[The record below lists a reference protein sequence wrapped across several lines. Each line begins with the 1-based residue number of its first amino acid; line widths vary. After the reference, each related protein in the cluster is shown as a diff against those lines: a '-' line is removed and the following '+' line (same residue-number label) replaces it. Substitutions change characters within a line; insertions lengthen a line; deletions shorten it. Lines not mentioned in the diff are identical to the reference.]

1 MQRSVVDP
9 EALGEHYIICVC
21 EGAAEE
27 AIMNALVDANVLIFS
42 RMQLVDEK
50 VTRMRKASEIQT
62 TFLRRDYEK
71 PVDIVRILDS
81 ETDRFRL
88 GSLYA
93 DRFQVYNVYTK
104 PEIEMLR
111 ILSEKKYEAF
121 KKSRKTP
128 NKYCLEDLFSGENV
142 KGKAFLQKYFQDTDR
157 LFRAI
162 DEYRRVGTILPGEAI
177 LFDLLK

>member
-9 EALGEHYIICVC
+9 EALGEHYIICIC

-27 AIMNALVDANVLIFS
+27 TIMNALLDADQLIFS
-42 RMQLVDEK
+42 RKQLVEEK
-50 VTRMRKASEIQT
+50 ITRMRKASEIQT

-71 PVDIVRILDS
+71 TVDIVRILDS

-88 GSLYA
+88 GKLYVS
-93 DRFQVYNVYTK
+93 RFQVYNVYTK
-104 PEIEMLR
+104 PEIEMLL

-121 KKSRKTP
+121 KKSRKMP
-128 NKYCLEDLFSGENV
+128 SKYCLEDLFPGENV
-142 KGKAFLQKYFQDTDR
+142 KGKAFLQKYFQDTER
-157 LFRAI
+157 LLRAI
-162 DEYRRVGTILPGEAI
+162 DAYRQVGTAPHGEAI